1 MPALEFEHFV
11 AKERSGVE
19 RREEVVL
26 GVVIQAGAAKQ
37 EPRFKIGCGDGDVF
51 AGFDGEFGAGSDR
64 CAHRESELPQSG
76 KKGRE
81 VFCEYRIFASFIFKE
96 HQQINIGIGKELSS
110 SESAHCFDG

>member
-1 MPALEFEHFV
+1 MPALQFEHFV

-19 RREEVVL
+19 RREEVVF

-37 EPRFKIGCGDGDVF
+37 EPRFEIGCGNGDVF
-51 AGFDGEFGAGSDR
+51 AGFDSEFGAGSDR

-81 VFCEYRIFASFIFKE
+81 MFCEYWILASFILKE
-96 HQQINIGIGKELSS
+96 HEQINIGIGKELSS